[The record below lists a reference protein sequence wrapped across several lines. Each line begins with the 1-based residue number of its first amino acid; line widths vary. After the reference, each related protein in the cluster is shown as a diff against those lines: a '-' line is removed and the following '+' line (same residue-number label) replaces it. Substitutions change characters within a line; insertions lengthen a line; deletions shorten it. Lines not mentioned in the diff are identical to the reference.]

1 MASLKEV
8 KRLSELCEKYELEGR
23 EVIHGFS
30 NTQLGSLYNGIGPES
45 FPGWLRAVI
54 DFLHPSLEPV
64 AFIHDIEWSLSDGT
78 KDSFTASNKRFKR
91 NGSKVAKAE
100 YAWYNPRRYKVMWD
114 AAKFARVCQRLGWA
128 AWMAPFTAKDV
139 EAQRMSAPLIATPS
153 GRSSTGGYAVILA
166 STKAA
171 PEKPKRM
178 RKRTAEAPTAA
189 GEEAKA

>member
-64 AFIHDIEWSLSDGT
+64 AFIHDVEWSESE
-78 KDSFTASNKRFKR
+78 N
-91 NGSKVAKAE
+91 
-100 YAWYNPRRYKVMWD
+100 
-114 AAKFARVCQRLGWA
+114 
-128 AWMAPFTAKDV
+128 APNEVSPQGRK
-139 EAQRMSAPLIATPS
+139 SPS
-153 GRSSTGGYAVILA
+153 GHHRLLVSVGSRRQREHRHGHSDRLRYGWTLA
-166 STKAA
+166 IDALLACK
-171 PEKPKRM
+171 
-178 RKRTAEAPTAA
+178 
-189 GEEAKA
+189 

>member
-8 KRLSELCEKYELEGR
+8 KRVTELCEKYELEGR
-23 EVIHGFS
+23 DVIKGYT
-30 NTQLGSLYNGIGPES
+30 NTQLGSMYNGIGPEK
-45 FPGWLRAVI
+45 FPGWLRAVL
-54 DFLHPSLEPV
+54 DALHPSLAPV

-78 KDSFTASNKRFKR
+78 KASFTESNRRFKR
-91 NGSKVAKAE
+91 NGYKVAKAM
-100 YAWYNPRRYKVMWD
+100 YGVFNPRRYKVMWD
-114 AAKFARVCQRLGWA
+114 AAKFARVCQRFGWA

-166 STKAA
+166 STKAE
-171 PEKPKRM
+171 PEKQKRT

>member
-8 KRLSELCEKYELEGR
+8 KRVTELCEKYELEGR
-23 EVIHGFS
+23 DVIKGYT
-30 NTQLGSLYNGIGPES
+30 NTQLGSMYNGIGPEK
-45 FPGWLRAVI
+45 FPGWLRAVL
-54 DFLHPSLEPV
+54 DALHPSLAPV

-78 KDSFTASNKRFKR
+78 KASFTESNRRFKR
-91 NGSKVAKAE
+91 NGCKVAKAM
-100 YAWYNPRRYKVMWD
+100 YGVFNPRRYKVMWD
-114 AAKFARVCQRLGWA
+114 AAKFARVCLRFGWA

-139 EAQRMSAPLIATPS
+139 EAQRMSA
-153 GRSSTGGYAVILA
+153 AVILA

-171 PEKPKRM
+171 PEKPKRT

>member
-139 EAQRMSAPLIATPS
+139 EAQRMSA
-153 GRSSTGGYAVILA
+153 AVILA

-171 PEKPKRM
+171 PEKPKRT
-178 RKRTAEAPTAA
+178 RKRTAEAPNAA

>member
-78 KDSFTASNKRFKR
+78 RESFTASNKRFKR
-91 NGSKVAKAE
+91 NGYKVAKAM
-100 YAWYNPRRYKVMWD
+100 YGVFNPRRYAVMNS
-114 AAKFARVCQRLGWA
+114 ARRFGNICQKFGWA
-128 AWMAPFTAKDV
+128 AWMAPFEERDRDAR
-139 EAQRMSAPLIATPS
+139 RMSAA
-153 GRSSTGGYAVILA
+153 AIL
-166 STKAA
+166 SNAA
-171 PEKPKRM
+171 KEVKP
-178 RKRTAEAPTAA
+178 
-189 GEEAKA
+189 

>member
-23 EVIHGFS
+23 EVIKGYT
-30 NTQLGSLYNGIGPES
+30 NTQLGSMYNGIGPEK
-45 FPGWLRAVI
+45 FPGWLRAVLNA
-54 DFLHPSLEPV
+54 LHPSLAPV

-78 KDSFTASNKRFKR
+78 KASFTESNRRFKR
-91 NGSKVAKAE
+91 NGYKVAKAM
-100 YAWYNPRRYKVMWD
+100 YGVFNPRRYKVMWD
-114 AAKFARVCQRLGWA
+114 AAKFARVCQRFGWA

-171 PEKPKRM
+171 PEKPKRT

-189 GEEAKA
+189 AEEAKA

>member
-8 KRLSELCEKYELEGR
+8 KRVTELCEKYELEGR
-23 EVIHGFS
+23 DVIKGYT
-30 NTQLGSLYNGIGPES
+30 NTQLGSMYNGIGPEK
-45 FPGWLRAVI
+45 FPGWLRAVL
-54 DFLHPSLEPV
+54 DALHPSLAPV

-78 KDSFTASNKRFKR
+78 KASFTESNRRFKR
-91 NGSKVAKAE
+91 NGYKVAKAM
-100 YAWYNPRRYKVMWD
+100 YGVFNPRRYKVMWD
-114 AAKFARVCQRLGWA
+114 AAKFARVCQRFGWA

-171 PEKPKRM
+171 PGKQKRT